1 MPCDG
6 MGKRVCMRLGIGC
19 AVSSKFK
26 SMATYLI
33 ALALILGSAI
43 FVAPQFFNQIAH
55 ASVNIWI
62 VDASFLD
69 ETQCISPTFQ
79 CKTIQAA
86 VAAATGGDTINVAA
100 GTYNLTSRINVN
112 KVVNILG
119 DITTPSNVIIN
130 APVAGGTQHGQ
141 NSVFV
146 ITSSDVTIRG
156 FKIQGALHTGLA
168 QNAGI
173 YVDDPRLL
181 SNPGLSN
188 ITISDNELTNNGYG
202 IIVMNIKN
210 STISNNKVFANKKA
224 TGANKYK
231 ESGIGIVVYGNA
243 VDANHTSNLTIS
255 GNDIY
260 DNDTEGIRVG
270 VGDEVGPDYLALSM
284 AITISGNNIYNNGSL
299 IADTGFDTYIGIK
312 SSGFSNGVTVTG
324 NNIYNHTGT
333 TISATSGNAGIQI
346 FVSKNWAI
354 SNNNIHDNA
363 NGIFFAYSKAFGSD
377 SGGHTITS
385 NDIYN
390 NVRGIS
396 IDDGTEAVANN
407 KNSVH
412 SNDNA
417 AFSGI
422 GFVPYD
428 IYNNGAGAFDATNNW
443 WGNIDPN
450 FTSILY
456 GTDNIYAPYYINVG
470 MTETN
475 VQAISSLGS
484 AKTAEGLLIS
494 SDYVSYSAVTAALSL
509 TESTNAE
516 ILSKTTAL
524 NSAMSGLVTVSSVFS
539 TISSTLTEVG
549 ISNNLNTVAGSNWK
563 AFPGLSFEK
572 SVDGVKIGSVT
583 FASELDLSSVAI
595 QTFLQNLGDYMEAG
609 LGSMKFDAATVDQM
623 KNAGAEIKMYGINAI
638 GYTGIAPIIVKD
650 DAGNILSEGDINYPV
665 LSGISY
671 VAGDGGTLIFSTSH
685 FTQFVLPTQSQT
697 TPDGDGAA
705 VVDAETPEVVLT
717 DPTQAVGITITNGTE
732 NPTIN
737 VSAFIAD
744 GAGVLP
750 EITINSD
757 IADVAIS
764 DGTTVTGPA
773 DWNGVLSAPVSGAPV
788 GGNAPTGFTVG
799 DNVITVGYS
808 GGTLLFDKAVVITLS
823 GVTGTV
829 GYRPSGSTQWVVI
842 DKVCSGTYTN
852 PTGAIYPGECY
863 ISNGTDTKILTF
875 HFTSFGGLAAV
886 VVPPV
891 VVTPD
896 ELPASSSA
904 DVVLTQEVISPQSTV
919 ESSVQNGDNV
929 TNVDATSN
937 NDTKVATDTKS
948 SDNIMS
954 VFGLAWYW
962 WLAIL
967 VVVGLAG
974 GALYLY
980 LSNRG
985 L

>member
-1 MPCDG
+1 
-6 MGKRVCMRLGIGC
+6 MRLSIGC
-19 AVSSKFK
+19 ATTSKFK
-26 SMATYLI
+26 SIAVYLVS
-33 ALALILGSAI
+33 LVLTLGI
-43 FVAPQFFNQIAH
+43 TTFVAPQLFSQIAY
-55 ASVNIWI
+55 ASVGVWA
-62 VDASFLD
+62 VDASFPD
-69 ETQCISPTFQ
+69 DTQCISPTFQ

-86 VAAATGGDTINVAA
+86 VAAAAGGDTINVAA

-112 KVVNILG
+112 KVVNIVG
-119 DITTPSNVIIN
+119 DVTTPSNVIIN

-156 FKIQGALHTGLA
+156 FRIQGALHTGSA

-173 YVDDPRLL
+173 YVDDPRLV

-202 IIVMNIKN
+202 IVVMNIKD
-210 STISNNKVFANKKA
+210 STISDNKVFNNKKA

-255 GNDIY
+255 GNDVY

-270 VGDEVGPDYLALSM
+270 VGDEVGPDYLTLDMS
-284 AITISGNNIYNNGSL
+284 ITISGNNIYNNGSL

-324 NNIYNHTGT
+324 NNIYNHTGA

-346 FVSKNWAI
+346 FVSKNWVI
-354 SNNNIHDNA
+354 SNNNIHDNV
-363 NGIFFAYSKAFGSD
+363 NGVLFAYSKAFGSD
-377 SGGHTITS
+377 SGGHTITG
-385 NDIYN
+385 NDIYS

-412 SNDNA
+412 SNNNT

-428 IYNNGAGAFDATNNW
+428 IYNNGSGSFDATNNW
-443 WGNIDPN
+443 WGDIDPN
-450 FTSILY
+450 FASILY
-456 GTDNIYAPYYINVG
+456 GADTTYAPYYVNAG
-470 MTETN
+470 MTKTN
-475 VQAISSLGS
+475 VQAISDLGS

-494 SDYVSYSAVTAALSL
+494 SDYVSYSAVAAALSL
-509 TESTNAE
+509 PESTNAE
-516 ILSKTTAL
+516 ILSKTAAL
-524 NSAMSGLVTVSSVFS
+524 NSAVSGLVTVSSILSAIS
-539 TISSTLTEVG
+539 TTLTGAG
-549 ISNNLNTVAGSNWK
+549 ISNNLNTVTGSNWA
-563 AFPGLSFEK
+563 AFSGLYFEK
-572 SVDGVKIGSVT
+572 SVGEVKIGSVT
-583 FASELDLSSVAI
+583 FASALNLSSGAI
-595 QTFLQNLGDYMEAG
+595 QTFLQNLGGYMEAG
-609 LGSMKFDAATVDQM
+609 LGSMKFDATTVAQM
-623 KNAGAEIKMYGINAI
+623 KNAGAEIKMYGINAL
-638 GYTGIAPIIVKD
+638 GYAGIAPIIVKD
-650 DAGNILSEGDINYPV
+650 DAGNILSEGDTNYPV

-671 VAGDGGTLIFSTSH
+671 IAGDNGTLIFNTSH

-697 TPDGDGAA
+697 TPDGGGAA
-705 VVDAETPEVVLT
+705 VVDADTPEVVIT
-717 DPTQAVGITITNGTE
+717 DPTQAVDITITNGTE
-732 NPTIN
+732 NPTID

-757 IADVAIS
+757 IADVVIL

-773 DWNGVLSAPVSGAPV
+773 DWNGILGAPVSGAPV
-788 GGNAPTGFTVG
+788 GGNAPAGFTVG
-799 DNVITVGYS
+799 GNVITVGYS

-829 GYRPSGSTQWVVI
+829 GYRPSGSTQWVII
-842 DKVCSGTYTN
+842 DKVCSGTYAN

-875 HFTSFGGLAAV
+875 HFTSFGGLAAI

-891 VVTPD
+891 VVSSD
-896 ELPASSSA
+896 ESPASS
-904 DVVLTQEVISPQSTV
+904 DTNVVLTQEVTNPQPTIQP
-919 ESSVQNGDNV
+919 SVPNGDNGTNINV
-929 TNVDATSN
+929 TNND
-937 NDTKVATDTKS
+937 DTKAVSDAKS
-948 SDNIMS
+948 SDNTIS

-962 WLAIL
+962 WLGIL
-967 VVVGLAG
+967 AVVGLLWWAI
-974 GALYLY
+974 
-980 LSNRG
+980 SIFFNRD